1 MENNTLEVAESR
13 EKGASQTR
21 LKPLHWDKV
30 VANVDH
36 STVWDHINDGSFRF
50 DNELIETLFGYSTKN
65 QTNERNLCHASSAQ
79 LFLVDPRK
87 SQNTSIVLR
96 SLAIS
101 RKEIMDALDDGQGI
115 SLETLEKLTKIAPT
129 QEEEAKIIQF
139 SGNPDK
145 LAHADSFLYCIL
157 KAVPTAFIRLKA
169 MLFRSNY
176 DFEAVQLKENL
187 QTLEKGCKE
196 MRASGLLLKFLEA
209 ILKAGNRM
217 NAGTSRGNAQG
228 FNLNALRKLP
238 DVKSIDGK
246 TSLLHF
252 IVEQVAQSE
261 GRREAM
267 NQKHNIPKINGD
279 ISNSNENNNSLVQ
292 HETEKEYLML
302 GLQVLLGGIKDELS
316 EVKKAAIIDHQ
327 NFIRMLYILNARVSE
342 IREIV
347 TKCCGENNE
356 RGGFV
361 KEMKGF
367 AEECEEELKVVKD
380 EHLRIM
386 ELVKKTNEYYL
397 GGGGGSNPFELFLI
411 VRDFVDMVD
420 EVCSDL
426 RRKIEKKNVG
436 GGEGASTTPPLSPS
450 KKAPLRFPKFD
461 LHFLSN
467 MSSATSCSSL
477 SDDDF

>member
-1 MENNTLEVAESR
+1 MRRLEKNCISRTNNVNGFPGLGGCSKCLNTLYR
-13 EKGASQTR
+13 
-21 LKPLHWDKV
+21 
-30 VANVDH
+30 
-36 STVWDHINDGSFRF
+36 
-50 DNELIETLFGYSTKN
+50 
-65 QTNERNLCHASSAQ
+65 
-79 LFLVDPRK
+79 
-87 SQNTSIVLR
+87 
-96 SLAIS
+96 
-101 RKEIMDALDDGQGI
+101 
-115 SLETLEKLTKIAPT
+115 
-129 QEEEAKIIQF
+129 
-139 SGNPDK
+139 
-145 LAHADSFLYCIL
+145 
-157 KAVPTAFIRLKA
+157 
-169 MLFRSNY
+169 
-176 DFEAVQLKENL
+176 
-187 QTLEKGCKE
+187 GCKE
-196 MRASGLLLKFLEA
+196 MRASDLLLKFLEA

-228 FNLNALRKLP
+228 FNLSALRKLP

-246 TSLLHF
+246 TSG
-252 IVEQVAQSE
+252 SE
-261 GRREAM
+261 GRRETM

-397 GGGGGSNPFELFLI
+397 GDGGGSNPFELFLI
-411 VRDFVDMVD
+411 VRDLVH
-420 EVCSDL
+420 E
-426 RRKIEKKNVG
+426 E
-436 GGEGASTTPPLSPS
+436 PPSLIMDDRTSSGHDFHLAFGTSGTNLSS
-450 KKAPLRFPKFD
+450 
-461 LHFLSN
+461 
-467 MSSATSCSSL
+467 
-477 SDDDF
+477 

>member
-1 MENNTLEVAESR
+1 MVVTAPAIAMLLVAVIFFY
-13 EKGASQTR
+13 
-21 LKPLHWDKV
+21 LKKFACSWRYHHRHRV
-30 VANVDH
+30 VA
-36 STVWDHINDGSFRF
+36 SFRREAGFNQEDIRKVDNNMKGLLAETKFQKHHLWF
-50 DNELIETLFGYSTKN
+50 DDELIETLIGYSTKN
-65 QTNERNLCHASSAQ
+65 QTNERNVCHASSAQ

-87 SQNTSIVLR
+87 SQNTSIVL
-96 SLAIS
+96 SPL
-101 RKEIMDALDDGQGI
+101 
-115 SLETLEKLTKIAPT
+115 T

-157 KAVPTAFIRLKA
+157 KAVPTTFIHLKA

-176 DFEAVQLKENL
+176 DCEAVQLKEKL
-187 QTLEKGCKE
+187 QTLEKGCQE

-209 ILKAGNRM
+209 ILKAENRM
-217 NAGTSRGNAQG
+217 NAVTYRENAQG
-228 FNLNALRKLP
+228 FNLSALRKLS
-238 DVKSIDGK
+238 DVKSIDGN

-252 IVEQVAQSE
+252 IVEKVAQSG
-261 GRREAM
+261 GRREAI
-267 NQKHNIPKINGD
+267 NQKHNIPKIN
-279 ISNSNENNNSLVQ
+279 
-292 HETEKEYLML
+292 
-302 GLQVLLGGIKDELS
+302 GIKDELS
-316 EVKKAAIIDHQ
+316 EVKKATIIDHQ
-327 NFIRMLYILNARVSE
+327 NFISIFYTLNAHVSK

-347 TKCCGENNE
+347 TKCCGDDNE

-367 AEECEEELKVVKD
+367 VEECEEELKFVKD

-386 ELVKKTNEYYL
+386 ELGKKTNEYYYL
-397 GGGGGSNPFELFLI
+397 GGGGRSNPFELFLI
-411 VRDFVDMVD
+411 ARDFVDMVD

-436 GGEGASTTPPLSPS
+436 GGEGASRTPLSPS
-450 KKAPLRFPKFD
+450 KKSPLRFPKFD

>member
-1 MENNTLEVAESR
+1 MSA
-13 EKGASQTR
+13 
-21 LKPLHWDKV
+21 PLP
-30 VANVDH
+30 
-36 STVWDHINDGSFRF
+36 
-50 DNELIETLFGYSTKN
+50 LTLFLFCIIIFFFHCCMCNDSSST
-65 QTNERNLCHASSAQ
+65 T
-79 LFLVDPRK
+79 
-87 SQNTSIVLR
+87 T
-96 SLAIS
+96 
-101 RKEIMDALDDGQGI
+101 
-115 SLETLEKLTKIAPT
+115 
-129 QEEEAKIIQF
+129 
-139 SGNPDK
+139 
-145 LAHADSFLYCIL
+145 
-157 KAVPTAFIRLKA
+157 
-169 MLFRSNY
+169 
-176 DFEAVQLKENL
+176 L
-187 QTLEKGCKE
+187 QTLKPILPNKSPGPGPSHPSTATIPAFPEQSDVKGFPLTLSDELFDGIKNACGGGGGGGSDMELYRIRCCPVLASWLYSAYSSTALTYSHTHTSSLSYEMPLLPDDSETCVNDLENALKVRGIQLKRPNETCDVVFCFCGIRLHPLSCPDAFLVNENGELVGDKTVRKLEKNCISRTNNVNGFPGLGGCSKCLNTLYRGCKE

-228 FNLNALRKLP
+228 FNLSALRKLP

-316 EVKKAAIIDHQ
+316 EVKKEAIIDHQ
-327 NFIRMLYILNARVSE
+327 NFIRMLYILNARVSK

-347 TKCCGENNE
+347 TKCCSENNE

-367 AEECEEELKVVKD
+367 VEECEEELKVVKD

-411 VRDFVDMVD
+411 VRDLVH
-420 EVCSDL
+420 E
-426 RRKIEKKNVG
+426 E
-436 GGEGASTTPPLSPS
+436 PPSLIMDD
-450 KKAPLRFPKFD
+450 RT
-461 LHFLSN
+461 
-467 MSSATSCSSL
+467 SSGH
-477 SDDDF
+477 DFHLAFG